1 MSSHSDENLIDIF
14 KALSHPLRQEII
26 EILANYQQ
34 IGYTNLQIELNR
46 DPTKKKIVQVGTIY
60 HHIGLLGDLVIQNEN
75 TKTWS
80 LSDRGWI
87 AHNLLTNSQNGKTYL
102 EKGDQ
107 FKPTFLTFIWKIFA
121 PSKLFLIAKES
132 LILFT
137 GWLIIFLAFFGFITS
152 DTGLILVFVFF
163 NEGNPTKQIW
173 ISLGSIIL
181 SWITFTLLILLL
193 SKKMIPSRRIVFQD
207 LITLFVFLGIALLPL
222 TIFPII
228 MKIGLF
234 TLNQKIFPLT
244 LATLLQLWVILLTA
258 RGLSVLFFIRMDQA
272 GLISLIATYLMVIL
286 GLILGF

>member
-1 MSSHSDENLIDIF
+1 MSTQFDENLTEIF

-26 EILANYQQ
+26 EILANHQQ
-34 IGYTNLQIELNR
+34 IGYTSLQTELNR
-46 DPTKKKIVQVGTIY
+46 DPSKKKNVQVGTIY
-60 HHIGLLGDLVIQNEN
+60 HHISLLGDLVIQNEN

-87 AHNLLTNSQNGKTYL
+87 AHKLLTKSHNGKTYL

-107 FKPTFLTFIWKIFA
+107 FKPTFLTYIWKIFA
-121 PSKLFLIAKES
+121 PTKLFLIAKES

-137 GWLIIFLAFFGFITS
+137 GWFIIFLAFFSFITS
-152 DTGLILVFVFF
+152 DTGLVLVFVFF
-163 NEGNPTKQIW
+163 NEVNSTNQLW

-181 SWITFTLLILLL
+181 SWITFTFLILLL
-193 SKKMIPSRRIVFQD
+193 SKKMVSNRKIVHHD
-207 LITLFVFLGIALLPL
+207 LITLFIFSGIALLPL

-228 MKIGLF
+228 MKIGIF
-234 TLNQKIFPLT
+234 TLQEKVISLA